1 MDASAITLIGITFFA
16 AMINGGLGYG
26 FSSTTVPIALIFLTN
41 RILNPAIVLIEIV
54 INSYVLLLHA
64 KSLFNILMRVIPI
77 ILGLI
82 PGIIL
87 GSYFLSSV
95 HPGWIKFFTFALLL
109 PLILAQAAG
118 IRRPVQAETA
128 LGLPFGA
135 CIGFFYSVTT
145 VSGPPLAVLLNN
157 QGLIKKDFRAAMG
170 VIRLFLSSLT
180 ASAYYYLGLYQPES
194 TAVLWTMVPSVIIG
208 IPLGTF
214 IIRRVNPETFR
225 RICMSF
231 DAWFVGFGL
240 SRVLIELGLMKSPF
254 AYSILALALLIDG
267 YLLYRYFMKR
277 EAMIVDQ
284 PSLPNIQ

>member
-1 MDASAITLIGITFFA
+1 
-16 AMINGGLGYG
+16 MINGGLGYG
-26 FSSTTVPIALIFLTN
+26 FSSTTVPVALIFFTN
-41 RILNPAIVLIEIV
+41 RILNPAIVLIEIA
-54 INSYVLLLHA
+54 INSYVLLLHV
-64 KSLFNILMRVIPI
+64 KSLPNILKRVLPI

-95 HPGWIKFFTFALLL
+95 HPGWIKFFTFTLLL
-109 PLILAQAAG
+109 PLILVQAAG
-118 IRRPVQAETA
+118 IRRPIQAETA
-128 LGLPFGA
+128 IGIPFGT

-145 VSGPPLAVLLNN
+145 VSGPPLAVFLNN
-157 QGLIKKDFRAAMG
+157 QGLVKKDFRAAIG

-180 ASAYYYLGLYQPES
+180 ASAYYYLGFYQPES
-194 TAVLWTMVPSVIIG
+194 TQILWTMVPSVLIG

-214 IIRRVNPETFR
+214 MIRRTNPETFR

-231 DAWFVGFGL
+231 DVWFVGFGL
-240 SRVLIELGLMKSPF
+240 SRVLMELGLMESPF

-267 YLLYRYFMKR
+267 YLLYLYFRKGG
-277 EAMIVDQ
+277 AMVMDQ